1 MCIFVVLCVDETYCF
16 ICVNTVMRNI
26 LFISYVK
33 PFGAVSKDTISRW
46 LKTVMYRSGIDVNK
60 FTSHSVRVTSVSKA
74 STNSVPVD
82 NIMKVAGWSNAAT
95 FAKFY

>member
-1 MCIFVVLCVDETYCF
+1 
-16 ICVNTVMRNI
+16 MRNI

-60 FTSHSVRVTSVSKA
+60 FTSHSVRVASVSKA

-82 NIMKVAGWSNAAT
+82 TIMKVAGWSNAAT
-95 FAKFY
+95 FAKFYKKPIDNEKSDFQNAVLKL